1 MFLALFL
8 WIFYYLIEIEVL
20 SLYMFVFSLYNGYN
34 LDVPPS
40 IKYERIVTIAM
51 KKIINNPDQI
61 VDEMLDGLVF
71 AYDSLVER
79 IPETMVIHRKA
90 EQKNKVGLVS
100 GGGSGH
106 EPSHAGFV
114 GKGMLSAAVAGQ
126 VFTSPTPDQVF
137 EGIKASDEGAG
148 VFLII
153 KNYTG
158 DVMNFEMA
166 QDLADLEDIKVDT
179 IIVDDDIAVEDSTY
193 TAGKRGVAGTV
204 LVHKII
210 GAAAEEGQSLEEIKE
225 LADRLVP
232 NIKTIG
238 VALGPATNPEVGSP
252 GFELEEDEIEYGVG
266 IHGEP
271 GYRREK
277 LKPSKELATE
287 LVEQLKKAYDWNEGD
302 EYAVLVNGMGATPL
316 MEQFVFMNDVK
327 KLLVDEE
334 GLNLSFRKVG
344 DYMTSI
350 DMEGLSLTLVK
361 LEDKKWLDYL
371 NAPVETI
378 SW

>member
-1 MFLALFL
+1 
-8 WIFYYLIEIEVL
+8 
-20 SLYMFVFSLYNGYN
+20 
-34 LDVPPS
+34 
-40 IKYERIVTIAM
+40 M
-51 KKIINNPDQI
+51 KKIINNPDQV

-79 IPETMVIHRKA
+79 IPETMVVHRKT
-90 EQKNKVGLVS
+90 KKSNKVGLVS

-126 VFTSPTPDQVF
+126 MFTSPTPDQVL
-137 EGIKASDEGAG
+137 EGIKAGDEGKG
-148 VFLII
+148 VFLVI

-166 QDLADLEDIKVDT
+166 QEMAELEDIEIET
-179 IIVDDDIAVEDSTY
+179 IVVDDDVAVEDSTF
-193 TAGKRGVAGTV
+193 TAGKRGIAGTV
-204 LVHKII
+204 LVHKIL
-210 GAAAEEGQSLEEIKE
+210 GAAAEDGKSLQEIKDI
-225 LADRLVP
+225 ADKLMP
-232 NIKTIG
+232 NIKSIG
-238 VALGPATNPEVGSP
+238 VALSPATNPEVGSP
-252 GFELEEDEIEYGVG
+252 GFEIEDDEIEFGVG

-277 LKPSKELATE
+277 LQPSKDLAKE
-287 LVEQLKKAYDWNEGD
+287 LVDKLKIEFEWSEGD

-327 KLLVDEE
+327 ELLVDEE
-334 GLNLSFRKVG
+334 GLSLSFRKVG

-361 LEDKKWLDYL
+361 LENAAWLDYL
-371 NAPVETI
+371 EAPEETI

>member
-1 MFLALFL
+1 
-8 WIFYYLIEIEVL
+8 
-20 SLYMFVFSLYNGYN
+20 
-34 LDVPPS
+34 
-40 IKYERIVTIAM
+40 M
-51 KKIINNPDQI
+51 KKIINRPEDV
-61 VDEMLDGLVF
+61 VDEMLNGLAF

-79 IPETMVIHRKA
+79 VPETMVIHRKT
-90 EQKNKVGLVS
+90 EKRGKVGLVS

-106 EPSHAGFV
+106 EPAHAGFV

-126 VFTSPTPDQVF
+126 VFTSPTPDQVL
-137 EGIKASDEGAG
+137 EGIKVSDEGEG
-148 VFLII
+148 VLLII

-158 DVMNFEMA
+158 DIMNFEMA
-166 QDLADLEDIKVDT
+166 QDLADMEDIKVEH
-179 IIVDDDIAVEDSTY
+179 IVVDDDIAVEDSSY

-204 LVHKII
+204 LVHKIV
-210 GAAAEEGQSLEEIKE
+210 GAAAEEGKSLTELKE
-225 LADRLVP
+225 LADRLIP

-238 VALGPATNPEVGSP
+238 VALNPATNPEVGTP
-252 GFELEEDEIEYGVG
+252 GFDIDEDEIEYGVG

-277 LKPSKELATE
+277 LQPSKKLALE
-287 LVEQLKKAYDWNEGD
+287 LVEQLKKDFEWASGD

-327 KLLVDEE
+327 ELLVDEE
-334 GLNLSFRKVG
+334 GLDLKFRKVG

-350 DMEGLSLTLVK
+350 DMEGLSLTLLK
-361 LEDKKWLDYL
+361 LEDAKWLDYL
-371 NAPVETI
+371 NAPQETI